1 MGISYK
7 EKAMDKDIEKSKTEQ
22 VQSNLPYTHC
32 LNCGAELQGMYCHVC
47 GQEATSKTP
56 TVGAFVLEY
65 FNNAFIWDSQFL
77 KTIWA
82 IIRRPGHLTNE
93 YLSGKFIS
101 QEHPLKLN
109 MFLLFVF
116 ITLFVFFT
124 GMEKMNDSVHNLTYN
139 EGVRSAVQ
147 FELLVKNHEFAEK
160 IKESPR
166 DTVQLLAPLLL
177 AENYPEIISSIEIIE
192 DTKGEGVDKW
202 MAVLPHALIEEKMIV
217 HDESGYYRFNPESK
231 TGMDELELIN
241 SIWRKMVEILTQYF
255 PMLVLFTA
263 PVLSMSLGF
272 VLRKKRLP
280 HIHHFIFALHYMA
293 FLEVLMMFIY
303 LLHLT
308 VVQSMDLSEYIM
320 IIGSCVYL
328 AMAFHRVYNSNSWT
342 KAISNA
348 LLTSLVYII
357 IGLVIFLVIF
367 LIACYLI
374 ADNVLLDVTVEI

>member
-1 MGISYK
+1 M
-7 EKAMDKDIEKSKTEQ
+7 EKNIENLKAEHIE
-22 VQSNLPYTHC
+22 SNLPYKHC
-32 LNCGAELQGMYCHVC
+32 LNCGTELQGMYCHVC

-56 TVGAFVLEY
+56 TISAFVLEY
-65 FNNAFIWDSQFL
+65 FNNAFIWDSQFF

-82 IIRRPGHLTNE
+82 LIRRPGHLTNE
-93 YLSGKFIS
+93 YLSGKFVS

-116 ITLFVFFT
+116 ITLFISFAGT
-124 GMEKMNDSVHNLTYN
+124 EKMNNSVHNLTYD
-139 EGVRSAVQ
+139 ESVRSAVQ
-147 FELLVKNHEFAEK
+147 LELLIKNHEYAEK

-166 DTVQLLAPLLL
+166 DTIQLLAPLFL

-192 DTKGEGVDKW
+192 DTKGKGTDKW
-202 MAVLPHALIEEKMIV
+202 IAALPHALIEEEMIV
-217 HDESGYYRFNPESK
+217 LDESGCYRFNPESK
-231 TGMDELELIN
+231 TGMNELELIN
-241 SIWRKMVEILTQYF
+241 SVWRKMADLLTQYF

-263 PVLSMSLGF
+263 PVLSTSLGL

-280 HIHHFIFALHYMA
+280 RIHHFIFALHYTA
-293 FLEVLMMFIY
+293 FLEFLMMCIY
-303 LLHLT
+303 ILHLT
-308 VVQSMDLSEYIM
+308 VAPSMVLLECIM

-328 AMAFHRVYNSNSWT
+328 SMAFHKVYNSDSWT
-342 KAISNA
+342 KAILNS
-348 LLTSLVYII
+348 LFTSLVYFI